1 MLETF
6 IDFGTYKTRLG
17 VFNTSSS
24 SKDYFIEK
32 KTHSNVNIEDI
43 NLHDFEKKIKE
54 LIQTTEKQINYHI
67 KDLNVMLD
75 LSNFSSI
82 DVSLKKNY
90 EGKNISLEDIQILLQ
105 ESRQMFQENNK
116 NNKII
121 HMIVKKFIFDEKV
134 FLEIPENN
142 LKCNNLTLEIKF
154 ICYPNNILDKI
165 QNIFNYNDVVINNFS
180 CSTYVKSLNYNKL
193 FQNHEKKIFLDIG
206 FKKTCLAVYEKDVL
220 IHLNSIPV
228 GGNHITSDI
237 SQILKLSREDSE
249 ILKKSLN
256 KTETIFSDNGEI
268 EKDEIVNKLELIN
281 KDISEDLLKKVI
293 YARIEEII
301 NLSFKKINFDQSI
314 KDNNYILVF
323 IGEGSKILNKNAIY
337 LENKY
342 HFINEMNF
350 YEENVESICRSAH
363 NISDN
368 NYNNEVNLVSKKPKK
383 IGFFEKLFNL
393 FK

>member
-121 HMIVKKFIFDEKV
+121 HMIVKKFIFDENV

-256 KTETIFSDNGEI
+256 KTETIFSDNDEI

-350 YEENVESICRSAH
+350 YEENVELICRSAH
-363 NISDN
+363 NISHN

>member
-256 KTETIFSDNGEI
+256 KTETIFSDNDEI

-350 YEENVESICRSAH
+350 YEENVELICRSAH
-363 NISDN
+363 NILHN

>member
-32 KTHSNVNIEDI
+32 KTQSNVNIEDI
-43 NLHDFEKKIKE
+43 NLYDFEKKIKE

-220 IHLNSIPV
+220 IHLNSIPI

-256 KTETIFSDNGEI
+256 KTETIFSDNDEI

-350 YEENVESICRSAH
+350 YEENVELICRSAH
-363 NISDN
+363 NISHN

>member
-220 IHLNSIPV
+220 IHLNSIPI

-256 KTETIFSDNGEI
+256 KTETIFSDNDEI

-350 YEENVESICRSAH
+350 YEENVELICRSAH
-363 NISDN
+363 NISHN
-368 NYNNEVNLVSKKPKK
+368 NYNNEVNFVSKKPKK

>member
-32 KTHSNVNIEDI
+32 KTQSNVSIEDI
-43 NLHDFEKKIKE
+43 NLHDFDKKIKE
-54 LIQTTEKQINYHI
+54 LIQTTEKKINHHI

-75 LSNFSSI
+75 LSSFSSI

-116 NNKII
+116 NSKII

-165 QNIFNYNDVVINNFS
+165 QNIFNYNDVVVNNFS

-220 IHLNSIPV
+220 IHLNSIPI

-237 SQILKLSREDSE
+237 SQILKLSKEDSE

-256 KTETIFSDNGEI
+256 NTETTFSDNDEL
-268 EKDEIVNKLELIN
+268 EKDEIVNKLVLIN

-350 YEENVESICRSAH
+350 YEENVELICRSAH
-363 NISDN
+363 NISHN
-368 NYNNEVNLVSKKPKK
+368 NYKNEVNLISKKPKK

>member
-32 KTHSNVNIEDI
+32 KKHSNVNIEDI

-256 KTETIFSDNGEI
+256 KTETIFSDNDEI

-350 YEENVESICRSAH
+350 YEENVELICRSAH
-363 NISDN
+363 NISHN

>member
-32 KTHSNVNIEDI
+32 KTQSNVNIEDI
-43 NLHDFEKKIKE
+43 NLYDFEKKIKE
-54 LIQTTEKQINYHI
+54 LIQITEKKINYHI

-165 QNIFNYNDVVINNFS
+165 QSIFNYNDVVINNFS

-256 KTETIFSDNGEI
+256 KTETIFSDNDEI

-350 YEENVESICRSAH
+350 YEENVELICRSAH
-363 NISDN
+363 NILHN

>member
-220 IHLNSIPV
+220 IHLNSIPI

-256 KTETIFSDNGEI
+256 KTETIFSDNDEI

-350 YEENVESICRSAH
+350 YEENVELICRSAH
-363 NISDN
+363 NISHN
-368 NYNNEVNLVSKKPKK
+368 NYNNEVNLISKKPKK

>member
-17 VFNTSSS
+17 VFNTSLS

-121 HMIVKKFIFDEKV
+121 HMIVKKFIFDENV

-165 QNIFNYNDVVINNFS
+165 QSIFNYNDVVINNFS

-220 IHLNSIPV
+220 IHLNSIPI

-256 KTETIFSDNGEI
+256 KTETIFSDNDEI

-350 YEENVESICRSAH
+350 YEENVELICRSAH
-363 NISDN
+363 NISHN

>member
-43 NLHDFEKKIKE
+43 NSHDFEKKIKE

-206 FKKTCLAVYEKDVL
+206 FKKTCLAIYEKDVL

-256 KTETIFSDNGEI
+256 KTETIFSDNDEI

-323 IGEGSKILNKNAIY
+323 IGEGSKILNKNTIY

-350 YEENVESICRSAH
+350 YEENVELICRSAH
-363 NISDN
+363 NISHN

>member
-82 DVSLKKNY
+82 DLSLKKNY

-256 KTETIFSDNGEI
+256 KTETIFSDNDEI

-350 YEENVESICRSAH
+350 YEENVELICRSAH
-363 NISDN
+363 NISHN

>member
-24 SKDYFIEK
+24 SRDYFIEK
-32 KTHSNVNIEDI
+32 KTQSNVSIEDI
-43 NLHDFEKKIKE
+43 NLHDFDKKIKE
-54 LIQTTEKQINYHI
+54 LIQTTEKKINHHI

-75 LSNFSSI
+75 LSSFSSI

-165 QNIFNYNDVVINNFS
+165 QNIFNYNDVVVNNFS

-220 IHLNSIPV
+220 IHLNSIPI

-237 SQILKLSREDSE
+237 SQILKLSKEDSE

-256 KTETIFSDNGEI
+256 NTETTFSDNDEL
-268 EKDEIVNKLELIN
+268 EKDEIVNKLVLIN

-350 YEENVESICRSAH
+350 YEENVELICRSAH
-363 NISDN
+363 NISHN
-368 NYNNEVNLVSKKPKK
+368 NYKNEVNLISKKPKK

>member
-220 IHLNSIPV
+220 IHLNSIPI

-256 KTETIFSDNGEI
+256 KTETIFSDNDEI
-268 EKDEIVNKLELIN
+268 EKDEIVNKLKLIN

-350 YEENVESICRSAH
+350 YEENVELICRSAH
-363 NISDN
+363 NILHN

>member
-165 QNIFNYNDVVINNFS
+165 QSIFNYNDVVINNFS

-220 IHLNSIPV
+220 IHLNSIPI

-256 KTETIFSDNGEI
+256 KTETIFSDNDEI
-268 EKDEIVNKLELIN
+268 EKDEIVTKLELIN
-281 KDISEDLLKKVI
+281 KGISEDLLKKVI

-350 YEENVESICRSAH
+350 YEENVELICRSAH
-363 NISDN
+363 NISHN

>member
-32 KTHSNVNIEDI
+32 KTQSNVNIEDI
-43 NLHDFEKKIKE
+43 NLHDFEKQIKE
-54 LIQTTEKQINYHI
+54 LIQTTEKKINYHI

-256 KTETIFSDNGEI
+256 KTETIFSDNDEI
-268 EKDEIVNKLELIN
+268 EKDEIVTKLELIN

-350 YEENVESICRSAH
+350 YEENVELICRSAH
-363 NISDN
+363 NILHN

>member
-24 SKDYFIEK
+24 SRDYFIEK
-32 KTHSNVNIEDI
+32 KTQSNVSIEDI
-43 NLHDFEKKIKE
+43 NLHDFDKKIKE
-54 LIQTTEKQINYHI
+54 LIQTTEKKINHHI

-75 LSNFSSI
+75 LSSFSSI

-116 NNKII
+116 NSKII

-154 ICYPNNILDKI
+154 ICYPNNILNKI
-165 QNIFNYNDVVINNFS
+165 QNIFNYNDVVVNNFS

-220 IHLNSIPV
+220 IHLNSIPI

-237 SQILKLSREDSE
+237 SQILKLSKEDSE

-256 KTETIFSDNGEI
+256 NTETTFSDNDEL
-268 EKDEIVNKLELIN
+268 ENDEIVNKLVLIN

-350 YEENVESICRSAH
+350 YEENVELICRSAH
-363 NISDN
+363 NISHN
-368 NYNNEVNLVSKKPKK
+368 NYKNEVNLISKKPKK

>member
-54 LIQTTEKQINYHI
+54 LIQATEKKINYHI

-82 DVSLKKNY
+82 DLSLKKNY

-256 KTETIFSDNGEI
+256 KTETIFSDNDEI
-268 EKDEIVNKLELIN
+268 EKDEIVTKLELIN

-350 YEENVESICRSAH
+350 YEENVELICRSAH
-363 NISDN
+363 NILHN

>member
-43 NLHDFEKKIKE
+43 NSHDFEKKIKE

-220 IHLNSIPV
+220 IHLNSIPI

-256 KTETIFSDNGEI
+256 KTETIFSDNDEI
-268 EKDEIVNKLELIN
+268 EKDEIVTKLELIN
-281 KDISEDLLKKVI
+281 KGISEDLLKKVI

-350 YEENVESICRSAH
+350 YEENVELICRSAH
-363 NISDN
+363 NILHN

>member
-32 KTHSNVNIEDI
+32 KTQSNVNIEDI
-43 NLHDFEKKIKE
+43 NLYDFEKKIKE
-54 LIQTTEKQINYHI
+54 LIQITEKKINYHI

-121 HMIVKKFIFDEKV
+121 HMIVKKFIFDENV

-220 IHLNSIPV
+220 IHLNSIPI

-256 KTETIFSDNGEI
+256 KTETIFSDNDEI

-350 YEENVESICRSAH
+350 YEENVELICRSAH
-363 NISDN
+363 NISHN

>member
-256 KTETIFSDNGEI
+256 KTETIFSDNDEI
-268 EKDEIVNKLELIN
+268 EKDEIVTKLELIN
-281 KDISEDLLKKVI
+281 KGISEDLLKKVI

-301 NLSFKKINFDQSI
+301 YLSFKKINFDQSI

-350 YEENVESICRSAH
+350 YEENVELICRSAH
-363 NISDN
+363 NISHN
-368 NYNNEVNLVSKKPKK
+368 NYNNEVNFVSKKPKK

>member
-32 KTHSNVNIEDI
+32 KTQSNVNIEDI
-43 NLHDFEKKIKE
+43 NLYDFEKKIKE
-54 LIQTTEKQINYHI
+54 LIQITEKKINYHI

-256 KTETIFSDNGEI
+256 KTETIFSDNDEI

-350 YEENVESICRSAH
+350 YEENVELICRSAH
-363 NISDN
+363 NILHN

>member
-256 KTETIFSDNGEI
+256 KTETIFSDNDEI
-268 EKDEIVNKLELIN
+268 EKDEIVTKLELIN

-350 YEENVESICRSAH
+350 YEENVELICRSAH
-363 NISDN
+363 NILHN

>member
-32 KTHSNVNIEDI
+32 KSHSNLNIVDI

-54 LIQTTEKQINYHI
+54 LIQATEKKINYHI

-256 KTETIFSDNGEI
+256 KTETIFSDNDEI
-268 EKDEIVNKLELIN
+268 EKDEIVTKLELIN

-350 YEENVESICRSAH
+350 YEENVELICRSAH
-363 NISDN
+363 NILHN

>member
-256 KTETIFSDNGEI
+256 KTETIFSDNDEI
-268 EKDEIVNKLELIN
+268 EKDEIVNKLKLIN

-350 YEENVESICRSAH
+350 YEENVELICRSAH
-363 NISDN
+363 NISHN

>member
-82 DVSLKKNY
+82 DLSLKKNY

-256 KTETIFSDNGEI
+256 KTETIFSDNDEI

-350 YEENVESICRSAH
+350 YEENVELICRSAH
-363 NISDN
+363 NILHN

>member
-121 HMIVKKFIFDEKV
+121 HMIVKKFIFDENV

-256 KTETIFSDNGEI
+256 KTETIFSDNDEI

-350 YEENVESICRSAH
+350 YEENVELICRSAH
-363 NISDN
+363 NILHN

>member
-32 KTHSNVNIEDI
+32 KTQSNVNIEDI
-43 NLHDFEKKIKE
+43 NLHDFEKQIKE
-54 LIQTTEKQINYHI
+54 LIQTTEKKINYHI

-165 QNIFNYNDVVINNFS
+165 QNIFNYNDVVVNNFS

-256 KTETIFSDNGEI
+256 KTETIFSDNDEI
-268 EKDEIVNKLELIN
+268 EKDEIVNKLKLIN

-350 YEENVESICRSAH
+350 YEENVELICRSAH
-363 NISDN
+363 NISHN

>member
-90 EGKNISLEDIQILLQ
+90 EGKNISLVDIQILLQ

-256 KTETIFSDNGEI
+256 KTETIFSDNDEI
-268 EKDEIVNKLELIN
+268 EKDEIVTKLELIN
-281 KDISEDLLKKVI
+281 KGISEDLLKKVI

-350 YEENVESICRSAH
+350 YEENVELICRSAH
-363 NISDN
+363 NILHN

>member
-121 HMIVKKFIFDEKV
+121 HMIVKKFIFDENV

-220 IHLNSIPV
+220 IHLNSIPI

-237 SQILKLSREDSE
+237 SQILKISREDSE

-256 KTETIFSDNGEI
+256 KTETIFSDNDEI

-350 YEENVESICRSAH
+350 YEENVELICRSAH
-363 NISDN
+363 NISHN

>member
-32 KTHSNVNIEDI
+32 KTQSNVNIEDI
-43 NLHDFEKKIKE
+43 NLYDFEKKIKE
-54 LIQTTEKQINYHI
+54 LIQITEKKINYHI

-220 IHLNSIPV
+220 IHLNSIPI

-256 KTETIFSDNGEI
+256 KTETIFSDNDEI

-350 YEENVESICRSAH
+350 YEENVELICRSAH
-363 NISDN
+363 NISHN

>member
-121 HMIVKKFIFDEKV
+121 HMIVKKFIFDENV

-206 FKKTCLAVYEKDVL
+206 FKKTCLAVYEKDVI
-220 IHLNSIPV
+220 IHLNSIPI

-256 KTETIFSDNGEI
+256 KTETIFSDNDEI

-350 YEENVESICRSAH
+350 YEENVELICRSAH
-363 NISDN
+363 NILHN

>member
-121 HMIVKKFIFDEKV
+121 HMIVKKFIFDENV

-256 KTETIFSDNGEI
+256 KTETIFSDNDEI

-350 YEENVESICRSAH
+350 YEENVELICRSAH
-363 NISDN
+363 NISHN
-368 NYNNEVNLVSKKPKK
+368 NYNNEVNFVSKKPKK
-383 IGFFEKLFNL
+383 ICFFEKLFNL

>member
-32 KTHSNVNIEDI
+32 KTQSNVNIEDI

-54 LIQTTEKQINYHI
+54 LIQATEKKINYHI

-82 DVSLKKNY
+82 DLSLKKNY

-256 KTETIFSDNGEI
+256 KTETIFSDNDEI
-268 EKDEIVNKLELIN
+268 EKDEIVTKLELIN

-350 YEENVESICRSAH
+350 YEENVELICRSAH
-363 NISDN
+363 NISHN

>member
-165 QNIFNYNDVVINNFS
+165 QSIFNYNDVVINNFS

-220 IHLNSIPV
+220 IHLNSIPI

-256 KTETIFSDNGEI
+256 KTETIFSDNDEI

-350 YEENVESICRSAH
+350 YEENVELICRSAH
-363 NISDN
+363 NISHN

>member
-32 KTHSNVNIEDI
+32 KTQSNVNIEDI
-43 NLHDFEKKIKE
+43 NLYDFEKKIKE
-54 LIQTTEKQINYHI
+54 LIQITEKKINYHI

-256 KTETIFSDNGEI
+256 KTETIFSDNDEI

-281 KDISEDLLKKVI
+281 KGISEDLLKKVI

-350 YEENVESICRSAH
+350 YEENVELICRSAH
-363 NISDN
+363 NILHN
-368 NYNNEVNLVSKKPKK
+368 NYNNEVNLISKKPKK